1 MPHARLI
8 ISVALLMLLAAS
20 SAARSLA
27 ATPATLLGEV
37 KPGTLAHALHVIE
50 ASTGGKVLEIRLLRE
65 NEAGFAAVVVMGP
78 ELVHVRVSAL
88 NDNVTRISVS
98 DTPQWMLDARLK
110 AEMHDMAEM
119 RIGPE
124 EAIRKAEQSAQ
135 GAAVDAAIA
144 RPITPRNQVLAYNV
158 EVLRDGRAERV
169 AVDAR
174 TGELISNPDA
184 VLEPWTPR
192 RLASQAE
199 GHPAR

>member
-1 MPHARLI
+1 MAHARAI
-8 ISVALLMLLAAS
+8 ISVALLMLLAVS
-20 SAARSLA
+20 SAATSRAAST
-27 ATPATLLGEV
+27 ATPLWEV
-37 KPGTLAHALHVIE
+37 KPGALAHALHVIE

-65 NEAGFAAVVVMGP
+65 NEVGFAAVVAMGP

-88 NDNVTRISVS
+88 NDNVTRVSVS

-110 AEMHDMAEM
+110 AEMHDIAET

-124 EAIRKAEQSAQ
+124 EAIRSAEQSAQ

-144 RPITPRNQVLAYNV
+144 RPITPRNQLLAYNV

-184 VLEPWTPR
+184 VLEPWTPD
-192 RLASQAE
+192 RLASQTESSAT
-199 GHPAR
+199 R